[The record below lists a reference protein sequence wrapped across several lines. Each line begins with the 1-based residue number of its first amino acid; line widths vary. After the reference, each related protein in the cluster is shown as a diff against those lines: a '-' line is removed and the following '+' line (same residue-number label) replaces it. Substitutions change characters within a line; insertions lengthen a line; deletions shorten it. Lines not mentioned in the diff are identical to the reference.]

1 VAQESVKLTSSVD
14 GQVSATVK
22 IKNHGNGMLNG
33 SVSGPAGAPFSAT
46 GTGPFAFS
54 PGNSK
59 RVKVTFS
66 PTNAGTF
73 GATLTITSDDPNR
86 PSMNVPITGTA
97 N

>member
-1 VAQESVKLTSSVD
+1 VAQKSVRLTSSVD

-22 IKNHGNGMLNG
+22 IKNHGKGMLNG

-54 PGNSK
+54 PGNSR

-66 PTNAGTF
+66 PTSTGTF
-73 GATLTITSDDPNR
+73 SADLHITSDDPTR
-86 PSMNVPITGTA
+86 PSIDVPITGTA

>member
-1 VAQESVKLTSSVD
+1 MKHSSVRLTSNVN

-22 IKNHGNGMLNG
+22 IKNHGKGMLDG

-46 GTGPFAFS
+46 GTGPFAFA
-54 PGNSK
+54 PGNSR

-66 PTNAGTF
+66 PTSTGTF
-73 GATLTITSDDPNR
+73 SADLHITSDDPTR
-86 PSMNVPITGTA
+86 PSIDVPITGTA